1 MYHGSLPV
9 RFPDG
14 KHSGSFVER
23 LLAPCPH
30 PWASAGRPGA
40 PLDPNRHLPPV
51 PKARRHAGANAVVAA
66 RLAATGRVVL
76 AAPPAAGVE
85 SMRGAVRGTKCAATA
100 CAARLDH
107 RLALLVFRR
116 VSARKS
122 QLQQDSCRSRTG

>member
-30 PWASAGRPGA
+30 PWAWARCPGA

-85 SMRGAVRGTKCAATA
+85 SMRGADASTKSAATA
-100 CAARLDH
+100 CFGRLAH
-107 RLALLVFRR
+107 RLALITF
-116 VSARKS
+116 
-122 QLQQDSCRSRTG
+122 